1 MIKNDTNKEDALLV
15 KQLSNGNERA
25 FEKLYQKYKND
36 IYAFSFSLVKSKSN
50 AEEILQDVYLNVW
63 QNKHKINPDLSFK
76 SFIFT
81 CTRNACL
88 NFLKRAVNEQTMK
101 DAIFYKINTSS
112 NSTILDHIINDEYEV
127 LRKKA
132 IKKLP
137 PKRKIIFKMSREE
150 GKSYEAISAELNISI
165 STVKNQMSK
174 ALDSI
179 RNFLQVNTDLTF
191 FILLYFIK

>member
-1 MIKNDTNKEDALLV
+1 MTDKKINIEDYLLV

-25 FEKLYQKYKND
+25 FEKLYQKYRND
-36 IYAFSFSLVKSKSN
+36 IYAFSFSLLKSELN

-63 QNKHKINPDLSFK
+63 QNKHKLNPNLSFK

-81 CTRNACL
+81 CAKNACL
-88 NFLKRAVNEQTMK
+88 NFLKRAVYEQTMK
-101 DAIFYKINTSS
+101 DAIFYKINTTSS
-112 NSTILDHIINDEYEV
+112 TNILDRIINDEYEI

-150 GKSYEAISAELNISI
+150 GKSYEDISKELNISI

-174 ALDSI
+174 ALEFI
-179 RNFLQVNTDLTF
+179 KNFLQVNTDLTF

>member
-1 MIKNDTNKEDALLV
+1 MTDKKINIEDYLLV

-25 FEKLYQKYKND
+25 FEKLYQKYRND
-36 IYAFSFSLVKSKSN
+36 IYAFSFSLLKSEFN

-63 QNKHKINPDLSFK
+63 QNKHKLNPNLSFK

-81 CTRNACL
+81 CAKNACL
-88 NFLKRAVNEQTMK
+88 NLLKRAVYEQTMK
-101 DAIFYKINTSS
+101 DAIFYKINTTSS
-112 NSTILDHIINDEYEV
+112 TNILDRIINDEYEI

-150 GKSYEAISAELNISI
+150 GKSYEDISKELNISI

-174 ALDSI
+174 ALEFI
-179 RNFLQVNTDLTF
+179 KNFLQVNTDLTF

>member
-137 PKRKIIFKMSREE
+137 PKRKVIFKMSREE

>member
-1 MIKNDTNKEDALLV
+1 MIKKEINKEDSLLV

-137 PKRKIIFKMSREE
+137 PKRKVIFKMSREE
-150 GKSYEAISAELNISI
+150 GKSYEDISAELNISI

-191 FILLYFIK
+191 FILLYFFK